1 MTTPLDLVA
10 DNRKWLR
17 LHEHNKY
24 QAEAARRITVLLAEV
39 ERLRADRDEQGRFL
53 SAVADAVRT
62 TGLSVS
68 EVLSA
73 LGVKTERDRLAA
85 TVDRVRALHR
95 PVDIEPSETIC
106 GHCSYRLPNG
116 RYFGKVAE
124 WPCPTIAAI
133 EGTGS

>member
-1 MTTPLDLVA
+1 DLVA

-85 TVDRVRALHR
+85 TVDRVAAI
-95 PVDIEPSETIC
+95 VEPPHIATLENLSEVIDC
-106 GHCSYRLPNG
+106 AR
-116 RYFGKVAE
+116 
-124 WPCPTIAAI
+124 AAI
-133 EGTGS
+133 EGTDS

>member
-24 QAEAARRITVLLAEV
+24 QAEAARRITVLVDALERSDRRRRDREADVLRWQGWHAELAS
-39 ERLRADRDEQGRFL
+39 DHI
-53 SAVADAVRT
+53 
-62 TGLSVS
+62 
-68 EVLSA
+68 
-73 LGVKTERDRLAA
+73 RLAA

-95 PVDIEPSETIC
+95 PVEIEPSETIC

-133 EGTGS
+133 EGTDS